1 MCCTCR
7 LGQPPP
13 SQLGTLL
20 YFQLRA
26 RFGGPPWWAIMPP
39 LTSKRAASRP
49 IPILAAR
56 PSLRPRRNAARQAAC
71 SNRSAP
77 LGTKSASMATTSGHP
92 NRSNRRFR
100 PCEICAPRSSM
111 PSTPEL
117 RVINSSAD
125 QFLGQLAR
133 PQRPAFVDL
142 VRILAGKR
150 SAADRHARPVV
161 VDN

>member
-13 SQLGTLL
+13 SQWGTLL

-56 PSLRPRRNAARQAAC
+56 PSFAPKTKRCPTSCLLKSLRSAWDQISFNGDYVWPSQPLKQKVSALRNLCSAFLDAVHPRSTRASSTPPRTSFLANWRA
-71 SNRSAP
+71 RSAP
-77 LGTKSASMATTSGHP
+77 HLSTLCGSLPESAPPPIGTPGP
-92 NRSNRRFR
+92 
-100 PCEICAPRSSM
+100 
-111 PSTPEL
+111 
-117 RVINSSAD
+117 
-125 QFLGQLAR
+125 
-133 PQRPAFVDL
+133 
-142 VRILAGKR
+142 
-150 SAADRHARPVV
+150 
-161 VDN
+161 